1 MRAFDRRHDA
11 MFAEIPRHRVFEG
24 DQLTM
29 NRADGSGDSDPFFE
43 AQSDITIPFDEMV
56 TLELPAVLE
65 RFEKT
70 AQDLLSQ
77 RAKHFFATISAGA
90 DKVGNTIDAK
100 GQKLTASLYLDM
112 IDKIWLDFEP
122 DGSPKLPTMVI
133 HPDLRQRAQD
143 ISTELQT
150 NPDYRDRFA
159 KIIERKREEW
169 RAREANRELAG

>member
-1 MRAFDRRHDA
+1 M
-11 MFAEIPRHRVFEG
+11 
-24 DQLTM
+24 
-29 NRADGSGDSDPFFE
+29 
-43 AQSDITIPFDEMV
+43 
-56 TLELPAVLE
+56 
-65 RFEKT
+65 
-70 AQDLLSQ
+70 
-77 RAKHFFATISAGA
+77 
-90 DKVGNTIDAK
+90 DAK
-100 GQKLTASLYLDM
+100 GHKLTASLYLDM